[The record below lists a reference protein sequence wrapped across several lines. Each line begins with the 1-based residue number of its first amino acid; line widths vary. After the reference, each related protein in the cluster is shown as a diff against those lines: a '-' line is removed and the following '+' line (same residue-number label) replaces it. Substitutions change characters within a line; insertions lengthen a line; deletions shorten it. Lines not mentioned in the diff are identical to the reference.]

1 MTCKEY
7 EVQISQ
13 FIDRELQSSQ
23 VAGMFAHLGDCKGC
37 QRFFQSALAINAA
50 MIESPPIKMPK
61 SIEGPGKALS
71 QLRSRAYL
79 WKKRIPVSVAAL
91 LLCLTLIGSLGITYL
106 WPPKQQQA
114 QVVIEPV
121 VYMKLPT
128 VEVRGSVE
136 QTKSTV
142 R

>member
-7 EVQISQ
+7 EVQVSQ
-13 FIDRELQSSQ
+13 FIDRELQPSQ

-37 QRFFQSALAINAA
+37 QRFLQSALAINTA
-50 MIESPPIKMPK
+50 MLESPPIKMPK
-61 SIEGPGKALS
+61 SIEEPGKALS
-71 QLRSRAYL
+71 WSQSRAYL
-79 WKKRIPVSVAAL
+79 WKKKIPVSVAAF

-136 QTKSTV
+136 QPKSTV
-142 R
+142 H